1 MDPGCAQ
8 KKGTERV
15 TDTVI
20 VALVSTSG
28 TLLVAV
34 TALLLNYRG
43 FVSLERR
50 MERGEDDMK
59 QLTGAI
65 NELDKRVMRVEIK
78 LGIAPE

>member
-1 MDPGCAQ
+1 M
-8 KKGTERV
+8 

-20 VALVSTSG
+20 VALISTSG

>member
-1 MDPGCAQ
+1 MS
-8 KKGTERV
+8 
-15 TDTVI
+15 DTVT
-20 VALVSTSG
+20 VALISTSG

-50 MERGEDDMK
+50 MERTEDDMK
-59 QLTGAI
+59 QMTGAV
-65 NELDKRVMRVEIK
+65 NELDKRLMRVEIK

>member
-1 MDPGCAQ
+1 MS
-8 KKGTERV
+8 
-15 TDTVI
+15 DTVT
-20 VALVSTSG
+20 VALISTSG

-50 MERGEDDMK
+50 MERTEDDMK
-59 QLTGAI
+59 QMTGAV
-65 NELDKRVMRVEIK
+65 NELGKRLMRVEIK

>member
-1 MDPGCAQ
+1 MS
-8 KKGTERV
+8 
-15 TDTVI
+15 DTVT
-20 VALVSTSG
+20 VALISTSG

-50 MERGEDDMK
+50 MERTEDDVK
-59 QLTGAI
+59 QMTGAI
-65 NELDKRVMRVEIK
+65 NDLDKRLMRVEIK

>member
-1 MDPGCAQ
+1 MS
-8 KKGTERV
+8 
-15 TDTVI
+15 DTVT
-20 VALVSTSG
+20 VALISTSG

-50 MERGEDDMK
+50 MERTEDDVK
-59 QLTGAI
+59 QMTGAV
-65 NELDKRVMRVEIK
+65 NELDKRLMRVEIK

>member
-1 MDPGCAQ
+1 MS
-8 KKGTERV
+8 
-15 TDTVI
+15 DTVT
-20 VALVSTSG
+20 VALISTSG

-50 MERGEDDMK
+50 MERTEDDVK
-59 QLTGAI
+59 QMTGAV
-65 NELDKRVMRVEIK
+65 NELDKRLMRVGIK